1 MNGTIAVGGMAL
13 AEVHII
19 AEQHTDVGRRAVE
32 QVEAEEARLDAAVRL
47 CAAELSK
54 LICQLQEEGD
64 SDHADILD
72 FQLLLLEDD
81 HYIGRISRMVREERV
96 NCEYAVSQCSQA
108 YRQEL
113 SSLDNPYLN
122 ERAADITDIEKRLRC
137 PSGTR
142 PLSGRGLKLP
152 PPWISPLPR
161 WWSWGGRGFRGL
173 CWKRGGCPPIA

>member
-113 SSLDNPYLN
+113 SSLDNPD
-122 ERAADITDIEKRLRC
+122 RK
-137 PSGTR
+137 SVV
-142 PLSGRGLKLP
+142 
-152 PPWISPLPR
+152 
-161 WWSWGGRGFRGL
+161 
-173 CWKRGGCPPIA
+173 